1 MLRTPRS
8 PAFFHFSRSNS
19 RHRSLVRLA
28 PGHRLDLEPVTT
40 ITGSI
45 SEVRRLLTTPS
56 SLCVSAASRS
66 ARSSIRCAPTVTS
79 SSRAPCSRS
88 TAARCQTSWHRRSA
102 VSLDRVG
109 ARRHASAKRDPEQGW
124 AGVLGLPLTMSI
136 AAATDGGLDASKS
149 ASGPPSSRPLCV
161 PHSPLA
167 RKEKTLTHSNADGRG
182 MRGDRLGRG

>member
-1 MLRTPRS
+1 ARWAAGGWQGL
-8 PAFFHFSRSNS
+8 
-19 RHRSLVRLA
+19 
-28 PGHRLDLEPVTT
+28 GH
-40 ITGSI
+40 G
-45 SEVRRLLTTPS
+45 RRG
-56 SLCVSAASRS
+56 VW
-66 ARSSIRCAPTVTS
+66 V
-79 SSRAPCSRS
+79 
-88 TAARCQTSWHRRSA
+88 
-102 VSLDRVG
+102 DRG
-109 ARRHASAKRDPEQGW
+109 GGGGHASAKRDPEQGW